1 MLSAIRPRSLDSCP
15 NTSSCGCVTF
25 EVNSLHPLHLLTL
38 DQGETENQIL
48 DFAKQRNG
56 EVEVGIARP
65 GMIKDGTPRQGADE
79 FEASATMKMPNI
91 TVQKVARAM
100 LKQVVQGF
108 EMETIGNDD
117 LNRIGSV
124 E

>member
-1 MLSAIRPRSLDSCP
+1 MLSAIKLRRLNSCP
-15 NTSSCGCVTF
+15 NTSSCGCVPF
-25 EVNSLHPLHLLTL
+25 EVNSLHPVRLLIL

-48 DFAKQRNG
+48 DYAKQRNG

-65 GMIKDGTPRQGADE
+65 GMITDGTRRQSADK

-91 TVQKVARAM
+91 PVQVVARAM
-100 LKQVVQGF
+100 LKQIIQGF

-117 LNRIGSV
+117 LKRIGS
-124 E
+124 